1 MIDPARTGIFGPP
14 ATLREEKMRTQVI
27 VEDHVLPQL
36 LTSAIEAYEVSHRA
50 HARGRSNKNLE
61 TFGLLW
67 GYALPVRNGL
77 PARLVAVVATVETS
91 ALRHTDWVR
100 PDFESIAMKR
110 DFFGEYWPQLELIG
124 TFHSHP
130 YEDLSQVNDYKGWR
144 ASDGDREFWPAFHE
158 FVCPDMDELAHL
170 VIAITA
176 LSRKGTAEPVRLAGV
191 EYTSGYVISAE
202 KRKLWIKG
210 YTSSLHEEIDED
222 APFDEEFLAG
232 NIDTVRS
239 YDVWEDEDVLLEI
252 PSLEARFRH
261 ELLRK

>member
-1 MIDPARTGIFGPP
+1 
-14 ATLREEKMRTQVI
+14 MRTQVI

-50 HARGRSNKNLE
+50 HARGRSNKKLE

-67 GYALPVRNGL
+67 GYALPVREGV

-130 YEDLSQVNDYKGWR
+130 YEDLSEVNDTKGWR
-144 ASDGDREFWPAFHE
+144 ASEGDRAFWPDFHA

-170 VIAITA
+170 VIAITG
-176 LSRKGTAEPVRLAGV
+176 LSRKGTAEPDRLAGN
-191 EYTSGYVISAE
+191 EYTSGYVVSAD

-210 YTSSLHEEIDED
+210 YTSALYEEIDED
-222 APFDEEFLAG
+222 APFDEAFMAG
-232 NIDTVRS
+232 DIEMERS
-239 YDVWEDEDVLLEI
+239 YDVYEDEDVLLEI

>member
-1 MIDPARTGIFGPP
+1 
-14 ATLREEKMRTQVI
+14 MRTQI
-27 VEDHVLPQL
+27 IIEDHVLPQL

-50 HARGRSNKNLE
+50 HIRGRANKKLE

-67 GYALPVRNGL
+67 GYALPARKGV

-91 ALRHTDWVR
+91 ALRNSDWVR
-100 PDFESIAMKR
+100 PDFESIAIKR

-130 YEDLSQVNDYKGWR
+130 YEDLTDINDCKGWR
-144 ASDGDREFWPAFHE
+144 ASESDRDFWPVLHE
-158 FVCPDMDELAHL
+158 LVCPDMGELAHL

-176 LSRKGTAEPVRLAGV
+176 LGRKGTAIPDRLAGS
-191 EYTSGYVISAE
+191 ECTSGYVVSAD

-210 YTSSLHEEIDED
+210 YTSELCEELDKD
-222 APFDEEFLAG
+222 APFDDEFKSG
-232 NIDTVRS
+232 NPAMIRS

>member
-1 MIDPARTGIFGPP
+1 
-14 ATLREEKMRTQVI
+14 MRTQVI
-27 VEDHVLPQL
+27 IEDHVLPQL

-50 HARGRSNKNLE
+50 HARGKANKGLE

-67 GYALPVRNGL
+67 GYGLPARNGL

-91 ALRHTDWVR
+91 ALRHTHWVE
-100 PDFESIAMKR
+100 PDFKSIGIKR

-130 YEDLSQVNDYKGWR
+130 YEDLAQVNRNNGWR
-144 ASDGDREFWPAFHE
+144 GSEEDELFWPAFHKR
-158 FVCPDMDELAHL
+158 VCPDMDELAHL

-176 LSRKGTAEPVRLAGV
+176 LARKGTAMPTRLGGN

-210 YTSSLHEEIDED
+210 YTSSLEESIDDD
-222 APFDEEFLAG
+222 APFDEAFMAG
-232 NIDTVRS
+232 DIATNRS
-239 YDVWEDEDVLLEI
+239 YHLWEDEDVLLEI

>member
-1 MIDPARTGIFGPP
+1 
-14 ATLREEKMRTQVI
+14 MRTQII

-36 LTSAIEAYEVSHRA
+36 LTSAIEAYEVSHRM
-50 HARGRSNKNLE
+50 HARGRSNKKLE

-67 GYALPVRNGL
+67 GYALPMRSGL

-130 YEDLSQVNDYKGWR
+130 YEDLTEVNAYKGWR
-144 ASDGDREFWPAFHE
+144 ASEGDKGFWPAFHK
-158 FVCPDMDELAHL
+158 FVCPDMEELAHL

-176 LSRKGTAEPVRLAGV
+176 LGRKGTAEPVRLAGS
-191 EYTSGYVISAE
+191 EYTSGYAISAE
-202 KRKLWIKG
+202 KRKLWVKG
-210 YTSSLHEEIDED
+210 YTSFLQDGIDED

-232 NIDTVRS
+232 KVETERS
-239 YDVWEDEDVLLEI
+239 YHLFQDEDVLLEI

>member
-1 MIDPARTGIFGPP
+1 
-14 ATLREEKMRTQVI
+14 MRTQVI
-27 VEDHVLPQL
+27 IEDHVLPQL

-50 HARGRSNKNLE
+50 HARGRSNKKLE

-67 GYALPVRNGL
+67 GYALPVRNNL

-91 ALRHTDWVR
+91 ALRHSEWVE

-110 DFFGEYWPQLELIG
+110 DFFAEYWPQLELIG

-130 YEDLSQVNDYKGWR
+130 YEDLSEVNDAKGWR
-144 ASDGDREFWPAFHE
+144 ASDADVKFWPAFHE
-158 FVCPDMDELAHL
+158 SVCPDMDELAHL

-176 LSRKGTAEPVRLAGV
+176 LGRKGSAEPQRLPGS
-191 EYTSGYVISAE
+191 EYSSGYVVSAE

-210 YTSSLHEEIDED
+210 YTSSLYEEIDDD
-222 APFDEEFLAG
+222 AHFDEDFMAG
-232 NIDTVRS
+232 NIEMERS
-239 YDVWEDEDVLLEI
+239 YDVWEDDDVLLEI

>member
-1 MIDPARTGIFGPP
+1 
-14 ATLREEKMRTQVI
+14 MRTQVI
-27 VEDHVLPQL
+27 IEDHVLPQL
-36 LTSAIEAYEVSHRA
+36 LTSAIEAYEVSHKA
-50 HARGRSNKNLE
+50 HERGRNNRNLE

-67 GYALPVRNGL
+67 GYALPVRKGL

-91 ALRHTDWVR
+91 ALRHTNWVR

-130 YEDLSQVNDYKGWR
+130 YEDLTEVNDNKGWR
-144 ASDGDREFWPAFHE
+144 ASDEDKEFWPAFHE
-158 FVCPDMDELAHL
+158 FVCPDMEELAHL

-176 LSRKGTAEPVRLAGV
+176 LSRKGTAEPMRLAGA

-210 YTSSLHEEIDED
+210 YTSSLYEEIDED
-222 APFDEEFLAG
+222 APLDDDFMVG
-232 NIDTVRS
+232 IIDTERS
-239 YDVWEDEDVLLEI
+239 YDVWEDENVLLEI